1 MLEIKNLTYA
11 YNSAATPVLNDV
23 SVSMGGGGVY
33 GLLGANGE
41 GKSTLLYLIMG
52 VLKPRDGSVTWD
64 GTPTA
69 NRRPSTLSEIFLVP
83 EELSL
88 PDMDIMHYARLNASL
103 YPRFSYEDLDKYMR
117 LFNCNDK
124 LTFNSMS
131 MGQRKKA
138 FIAYALAANTPLL
151 LMDEPT
157 NGLDIP
163 GKGEFRRVIAESDN
177 NRRTI
182 VISTHQVRDLDNVLT
197 HVVMLANHRI
207 LLKNSLRDIEQR
219 FVFEFVNTV
228 PESTDIIYSEPV
240 PGGYQIVRRRTP
252 DCAPILPDAFPQVNL
267 ESMFNLAYNNPGA
280 FISNL

>member
-11 YNSAATPVLNDV
+11 YNSAGTPVLNDV
-23 SVSMGGGGVY
+23 SVSIGGGGVY

-52 VLKPRDGSVTWD
+52 VLRPRSGSVTWD
-64 GTPTA
+64 GTPTV
-69 NRRPSTLSEIFLVP
+69 NRRPSTLSDIFLVP

-88 PDMDIMHYARLNASL
+88 PDVSIMQYARLNARL
-103 YPRFSYEDLDKYMR
+103 YPEFSYADLDKYLR
-117 LFNCNDK
+117 LFNCNAE

-138 FIAYALAANTPLL
+138 FIAYALATNTPLL

-163 GKGEFRRVIAESDN
+163 GKGEFRRVIAESDKS
-177 NRRTI
+177 RRSI

-197 HVVMLANHRI
+197 HVIMLANHRV

-228 PESTDIIYSEPV
+228 PESSDIIYSEPV
-240 PGGYQIVRRRTP
+240 PGGYQIVRRRTQDSTP
-252 DCAPILPDAFPQVNL
+252 PLPGAFPQVNL
-267 ESMFNLAYNNPGA
+267 ESMFNLAYNNPRA
-280 FISNL
+280 FITNL